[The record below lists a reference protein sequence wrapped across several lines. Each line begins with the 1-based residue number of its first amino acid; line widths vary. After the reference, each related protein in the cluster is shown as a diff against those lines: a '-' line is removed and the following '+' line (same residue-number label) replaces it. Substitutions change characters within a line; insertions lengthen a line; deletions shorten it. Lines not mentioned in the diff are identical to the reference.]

1 MTSKLV
7 HMPWMSWPQTTQL
20 VEAFTRSNIA
30 FKFVGG
36 CVRDALLDIAIVDV
50 DIATSSRPDAV
61 MSTLESFGIRVIPTG
76 IAHGTVTAVIDK
88 KHFEITTLRK
98 DVTTDGRHAEV
109 AFTDD
114 WKIDA
119 ARRDFTMN
127 ALYAGADGTI
137 TDYFGGVSDAQNG
150 VVRFIG
156 DAEQRIEEDAL
167 RILRF
172 FRFSAKYAKNELD
185 EAGLHACEK
194 KRALLDGLSGE
205 RIQNEMFKLLVA
217 PRAADMLETMQSRS
231 ILAHM
236 IPSPMLPS
244 RLDTLRLVEQENAIT
259 ASAVLILALLIRS
272 AKTDAGN
279 LVEHIANRWKLSGA
293 DKKHLL
299 ALALPMPFPASEKQA
314 KMHIRAQGSS
324 DFIEQLLLHAAENQT
339 AEIGVFMALAQQ
351 WNVPIFPVRGS
362 DLLANGFASGK
373 TLGEAL
379 AMLEEK
385 WEASD
390 YALSKKEL
398 LGFLSAR

>member
-1 MTSKLV
+1 MA
-7 HMPWMSWPQTTQL
+7 WPQSLQL
-20 VEAFTRSNIA
+20 IDAFTRGNIA

-194 KRALLDGLSGE
+194 KRALLDGLSGD

-324 DFIEQLLLHAAENQT
+324 VFIEQLLLHAAENQT
-339 AEIGVFMALAQQ
+339 AEIGAFISLAQH
-351 WNVPIFPVRGS
+351 WSIPVFPVRGS